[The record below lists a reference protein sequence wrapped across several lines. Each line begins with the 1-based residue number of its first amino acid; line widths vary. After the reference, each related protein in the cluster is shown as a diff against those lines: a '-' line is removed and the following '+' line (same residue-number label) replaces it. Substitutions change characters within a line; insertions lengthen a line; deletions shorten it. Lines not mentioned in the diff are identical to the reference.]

1 MIDVNC
7 HSEREN
13 RVEESGNNGYSNF
26 DRSGEIF
33 LTKSIKALLTYLL
46 TSQSQ
51 SRTTPMIV
59 FPQAELLLCLGQNKF
74 YIRLHL

>member
-26 DRSGEIF
+26 DRSGQIF
-33 LTKSIKALLTYLL
+33 LTKSIKALLT
-46 TSQSQ
+46 SQSQ
-51 SRTTPMIV
+51 SKTTSMIV

>member
-46 TSQSQ
+46 TYFSISIKDNPNDCIP
-51 SRTTPMIV
+51 SS
-59 FPQAELLLCLGQNKF
+59 
-74 YIRLHL
+74 

>member
-26 DRSGEIF
+26 DRSGQIF
-33 LTKSIKALLTYLL
+33 LTKSIKALLT
-46 TSQSQ
+46 SQSQ
-51 SRTTPMIV
+51 SKTTPMIV

>member
-46 TSQSQ
+46 LNLNQRQ
-51 SRTTPMIV
+51 
-59 FPQAELLLCLGQNKF
+59 PQ
-74 YIRLHL
+74 

>member
-33 LTKSIKALLTYLL
+33 LTKSIKALLTYF
-46 TSQSQ
+46 SISIKDNPNDCIP
-51 SRTTPMIV
+51 SS
-59 FPQAELLLCLGQNKF
+59 
-74 YIRLHL
+74 

>member
-33 LTKSIKALLTYLL
+33 LKKVYKPYLL

-51 SRTTPMIV
+51 SRITSMIV
-59 FPQAELLLCLGQNKF
+59 FP
-74 YIRLHL
+74 